1 MPGYPSSERK
11 LTRERIEGA
20 FAALAERLEERNVR
34 AHIYVVGW
42 TVMVMAHRRDE
53 ATLDVDALSIEPPD
67 TVLDVAEQLA
77 GKLDLDPDWLNDR
90 VLKVPVLPG
99 SADERAETLYDSQSL
114 VVTGAGP
121 QYMLAMK
128 VEAGRSS
135 DARDIKLLVRE
146 LGLQTLDEVRGI
158 HSQVYPERELPQ
170 KKAEFLSKLLLEVAV
185 EWRREQGARGRG
197 DAGHEY

>member
-53 ATLDVDALSIEPPD
+53 ATLDVDALSIEPRD

-90 VLKVPVLPG
+90 
-99 SADERAETLYDSQSL
+99 
-114 VVTGAGP
+114 
-121 QYMLAMK
+121 
-128 VEAGRSS
+128 
-135 DARDIKLLVRE
+135 
-146 LGLQTLDEVRGI
+146 GL
-158 HSQVYPERELPQ
+158 
-170 KKAEFLSKLLLEVAV
+170 
-185 EWRREQGARGRG
+185 
-197 DAGHEY
+197 